1 MKYSIRLMERKD
13 LLTVVAAERQCYSHP
28 WSEELFLRELAN
40 PLAQIHLYLLEE
52 RVAGYLCSWLIA
64 DELQIHNVAVLPEFR
79 RRGIA
84 SELIRTVVEQFR
96 TQRLDRVLLEV
107 RVGNE
112 SAIALYRSF
121 GFQEVAR
128 RKRYYPDGEDALV
141 MELVI
146 ASAADAG

>member
-13 LLTVVAAERQCYSHP
+13 LPTVVAAERQCYSHP
-28 WSEELFLRELAN
+28 WSEQLFLRELAN

-52 RVAGYLCSWLIA
+52 RLAGYLCSWLIA

-96 TQRLDRVLLEV
+96 PLGLDRVLLEV
-107 RVGNE
+107 RVGNQR
-112 SAIALYRSF
+112 AIALYRSF
-121 GFQEVAR
+121 RNNFV
-128 RKRYYPDGEDALV
+128 
-141 MELVI
+141 
-146 ASAADAG
+146 